1 MGLTEL
7 QCKKLTLCHPL
18 TELLSLWNALAALLA
33 LFVREKVKYE
43 ERQGKS
49 KSILDKSWWHSLD
62 ARHLGVTPKWRE
74 RHNLP
79 VARSHYHGEV
89 LGGLRHFS
97 QTKNFLIDVS
107 PLYTLEGTSQL
118 FSLDIPGAQVTPLH
132 SYQGPEYP
140 VDRIQMKNPCTS
152 FLTTCCK
159 SIDFGMGEHCTYV

>member
-1 MGLTEL
+1 M
-7 QCKKLTLCHPL
+7 
-18 TELLSLWNALAALLA
+18 
-33 LFVREKVKYE
+33 
-43 ERQGKS
+43 
-49 KSILDKSWWHSLD
+49 
-62 ARHLGVTPKWRE
+62 
-74 RHNLP
+74 
-79 VARSHYHGEV
+79 ARSHYHGEV

-159 SIDFGMGEHCTYV
+159 SIDFGMGEHSRILELFFCNIKLHVRQCVPFLPTSRLLPSLGVFLK